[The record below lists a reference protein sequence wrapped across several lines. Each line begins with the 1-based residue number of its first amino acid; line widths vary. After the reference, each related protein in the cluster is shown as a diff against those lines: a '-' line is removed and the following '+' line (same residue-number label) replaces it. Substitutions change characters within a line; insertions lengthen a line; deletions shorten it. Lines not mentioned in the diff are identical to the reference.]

1 MHALRKYGR
10 IYAMF
15 LRNSLIR
22 DMSFKANFL
31 LWILT
36 ELMWF
41 GGQLLVLEVLFLHTD
56 RIADWSKWEVVLLI
70 GTHQIITQ
78 IFQAL
83 FYMNLTALPE
93 LVRTG
98 KLDTFL
104 VLPVDSQFAVSTR
117 QLGLDNVVT
126 TFVGVAIVALAG
138 RKLGLSPSVASLALY
153 ASGVAMGVAVHYAVM
168 FALASLSFWIV
179 RTQGLI
185 HGYYSLVSLSR
196 YPESVYRG
204 LFGFFFTWIIPVI
217 LVANVPARLL
227 TRPFEPAWPGMVKLG
242 LVAFLALAGSRVLW
256 RTALRRYGSASS

>member
-1 MHALRKYGR
+1 METLRKYGR

-22 DMSFKANFL
+22 DMTFKANFV
-31 LWILT
+31 LWIIT
-36 ELMWF
+36 EVFWF
-41 GGQLLVLEVLFLHTD
+41 VGQLVFLEVLFLHTE
-56 RIADWSKWEVVLLI
+56 RIADWSKWEVVVLI

-83 FYMNLTALPE
+83 FYMNLTNLPE

-104 VLPVDSQFAVSTR
+104 LLPVDSQFAVSTR

-126 TFVGVAIVALAG
+126 TFVGVAIVALAAF
-138 RKLGLSPSVASLALY
+138 KLGLTPTPLALLLY
-153 ASGVAMGVAVHYAVM
+153 SGAVVLGVAVHYSIM

-185 HGYYSLVSLSR
+185 YGYYSLVSLSR
-196 YPESVYRG
+196 YPQSVYRG
-204 LFGFFFTWIIPVI
+204 AFGFIFTWIIPVI

-227 TRPFEPAWPGMVKLG
+227 TRPLEAPWPGLWKLA
-242 LVAFLALAGSRVLW
+242 LVACLALAGSRLLW
-256 RTALRRYGSASS
+256 RAALRQYGSASS

>member
-31 LWILT
+31 LWIIT
-36 ELMWF
+36 ELAWF
-41 GGQLLVLEVLFLHTD
+41 VGQLLFLEVLFLHTD
-56 RIADWSKWEVVLLI
+56 RIIDWSKWEVVVLI
-70 GTHQIITQ
+70 GTHQLITQ
-78 IFQAL
+78 IFQAF
-83 FYMNLTALPE
+83 FYMNLTNLPE

-104 VLPVDSQFAVSTR
+104 LLPVDSQFAVSTR

-126 TFVGVAIVALAG
+126 SVVGVAIVAFAMS
-138 RKLGLSPSVASLALY
+138 KLGLVPSFLAVVLY
-153 ASGVAMGVAVHYAVM
+153 ALAVVLGVAVHYAIM

-185 HGYYSLVSLSR
+185 YGYYSLVSLSR
-196 YPESVYRG
+196 YPQNVYRG
-204 LFGFFFTWIIPVI
+204 LFGFFFTWVIPVI

-227 TRPFEPAWPGMVKLG
+227 TKPLESPWPGMWKLA

-256 RTALRRYGSASS
+256 RAALRQYGSASS